1 MRGVR
6 RTSGLIAISVM
17 VLVASCSSGSDAK
30 NATNEKPTKTTN
42 VATVRIVNQNLL
54 HGTACP
60 ADSNRCQLPARVAL
74 FSRQLVRGECP
85 ELVAIEEA
93 NRQTVR
99 ALRRHLPGPCG
110 YRLAWDDDPG
120 QDREVVLSTLPI
132 LRVERRPLAGPLRT
146 ALSVQVAA
154 PVGAVDLVATHLASS
169 SDDRPCD
176 TSTCPP
182 PCRATDT
189 LNTCQGR
196 QAVAFLHEQ
205 RRPRSVAVLAGDVNA
220 KPGEPTIEAIT
231 AAGMVDTHLAAGT
244 AECNPT
250 TGTNCTS
257 GRADD
262 ALTDLTDPAST
273 QTERIDALFLVPT
286 ARCRVVRPTGVF
298 APRGGP
304 VAEDGIVFPAD
315 HAAVIAT
322 ISCRVSASDRALA
335 RIVASTTTTT
345 TTGEGAVSSR
355 NRAAVTAAFTNLFA
369 PNPDAD
375 VQLSTLE
382 NGAALRESFIVRKQ
396 QVGDLATKTSVRIES
411 FDGQSSDV
419 VRLTFSILLDG
430 NVVLDHLP
438 GQAKLVDGRWLVSTA
453 TYCQVATLG
462 VSTIPE
468 PCR

>member
-1 MRGVR
+1 MRAVR
-6 RTSGLIAISVM
+6 RAAALIAISAMAVS
-17 VLVASCSSGSDAK
+17 SCSNSPDRKPA
-30 NATNEKPTKTTN
+30 ATTT
-42 VATVRIVNQNLL
+42 ATIRIVNQNLL

-60 ADSNRCQLPARVAL
+60 ADSNRCDLPHRVAL

-93 NRQTVR
+93 NRQTVQ

-110 YRLAWDDDPG
+110 YRLAWDGDPG

-176 TSTCPP
+176 ASTCPP
-182 PCRATDT
+182 PCRAADT
-189 LNTCQGR
+189 LNACQGR
-196 QAVAFLHEQ
+196 QAVAFLHEE
-205 RRPRSVAVLAGDVNA
+205 RRSGSVAILAGDLNA
-220 KPGEPTIEAIT
+220 TPGEPTIMAIT
-231 AAGMVDTHLAAGT
+231 AAGMVDTFLAARNP
-244 AECNPT
+244 ECNPT
-250 TGTNCTS
+250 TGNNCTS
-257 GRADD
+257 GRIDD
-262 ALTDLTDPAST
+262 SLIDMKSATSK
-273 QTERIDALFLVPT
+273 QTERIDDVFLRPIR
-286 ARCRVVRPTGVF
+286 RCTIVRPTGVF
-298 APRGGP
+298 ASNGGP
-304 VAEDGIVFPAD
+304 VGKDAIVFPAD

-322 ISCRVSASDRALA
+322 ISCRTSSSDRAMA
-335 RIVASTTTTT
+335 RSVASTTTTT
-345 TTGEGAVSSR
+345 TTAEGPVSSTD
-355 NRAAVTAAFTNLFA
+355 RAAITAAFTNLFA
-369 PNPDAD
+369 PNPDPD

-382 NGAALRESFIVRKQ
+382 HGDALRESFIARKQ

-411 FDGQSSDV
+411 FDGQTGDV

-438 GQAKLVDGRWLVSTA
+438 GQAKLVGARWFVA
-453 TYCQVATLG
+453 TQSYCQVATLG
-462 VSTIPE
+462 MPTIPE